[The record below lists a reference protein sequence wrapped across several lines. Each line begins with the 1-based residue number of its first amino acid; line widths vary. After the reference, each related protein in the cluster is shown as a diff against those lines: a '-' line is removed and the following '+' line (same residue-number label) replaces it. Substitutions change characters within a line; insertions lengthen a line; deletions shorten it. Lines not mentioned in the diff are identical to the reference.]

1 MTAPRHR
8 ESARD
13 SLGRARLLQEKPRQ
27 AQMGT
32 IRPLRP
38 SIAHSPTDLQRL
50 PAQQLLIGTR
60 MRSPFHVRCPI
71 PSATRRSLLTPLLP
85 GSIQVMPPSWPT
97 PRIRKGLTLLVSY
110 APIRT
115 ALAAVQELVLSH
127 RMDGTPL

>member
-8 ESARD
+8 ESVRD
-13 SLGRARLLQEKPRQ
+13 SPVRARLFQEKPRQ

-38 SIAHSPTDLQRL
+38 SIAHSPRDLQHL
-50 PAQQLLIGTR
+50 PGQPLSTETR
-60 MRSPFHVRCPI
+60 MRPPFHVRCPM
-71 PSATRRSLLTPLLP
+71 PSATRKLLLTPLLP

-97 PRIRKGLTLLVSY
+97 PRIRKALTLLVFY

-115 ALAAVQELVLSH
+115 ALAAVPELVLSH

>member
-13 SLGRARLLQEKPRQ
+13 NPVRARLVQGKPGQ

-38 SIAHSPTDLQRL
+38 SIAHSPTNLQHF
-50 PAQQLLIGTR
+50 PAQPLSTETR
-60 MRSPFHVRCPI
+60 MRSPFHVRCPMS
-71 PSATRRSLLTPLLP
+71 SATRRPLLTPLLP

-97 PRIRKGLTLLVSY
+97 PRIRKALTLRVSY

-115 ALAAVQELVLSH
+115 ALAVVPELALSH

>member
-13 SLGRARLLQEKPRQ
+13 NPVRAKLILGKPLQ

-38 SIAHSPTDLQRL
+38 SIAHSPTDLQHL
-50 PAQQLLIGTR
+50 PAQRLSTETR
-60 MRSPFHVRCPI
+60 MRSPFHVGCPM
-71 PSATRRSLLTPLLP
+71 PSATRRPLSTPPLP

-97 PRIRKGLTLLVSY
+97 PRIRKALTLLVSC

-115 ALAAVQELVLSH
+115 APAVVPELGCSH
-127 RMDGTPL
+127 RMDGTP